1 MQVGKGLFCGLAIGK
16 RPGPCYS
23 FGSTMTHRV
32 YVGLVGALAL
42 AATGCGRRATPADC
56 DLIFNRYV
64 EVQLKAVHVTDP
76 VEVTKRE
83 QSMRAEMKDDLRQCP
98 GKRITDSMLRCVQNA
113 QTNDEIDK
121 CTRF

>member
-1 MQVGKGLFCGLAIGK
+1 
-16 RPGPCYS
+16 
-23 FGSTMTHRV
+23 MTHRT
-32 YVGLVGALAL
+32 YGLFAGALAL
-42 AATGCGRRATPADC
+42 ACAGCGRRATTADC

-64 EVQLKAVHVTDP
+64 EVQLRAVHITDP

-83 QSMRAEMKDDLRQCP
+83 QAMRAEMKDDLLQCP

>member
-1 MQVGKGLFCGLAIGK
+1 MRGRVSS
-16 RPGPCYS
+16 S
-23 FGSTMTHRV
+23 FARLVSAALVMT
-32 YVGLVGALAL
+32 ALAS
-42 AATGCGRRATPADC
+42 TGCGRKATAADC

-64 EVQLKAVHVTDP
+64 EVQLHSIHVTDP

-83 QSMRAEMKDDLRQCP
+83 QAMRTEMKDDLQKCP

>member
-1 MQVGKGLFCGLAIGK
+1 MAASPGMSIK
-16 RPGPCYS
+16 R
-23 FGSTMTHRV
+23 
-32 YVGLVGALAL
+32 AL
-42 AATGCGRRATPADC
+42 AAAALIGLGAGCGRRATAADC

-64 EVQLKAVHVTDP
+64 EVQLRSVHVTDP
-76 VEVTKRE
+76 VEIAKRE
-83 QSMRAEMKDDLRQCP
+83 QSMRGEMKDDLKECP

>member
-1 MQVGKGLFCGLAIGK
+1 MAGSSTTSSSIA
-16 RPGPCYS
+16 PGATS
-23 FGSTMTHRV
+23 AARS
-32 YVGLVGALAL
+32 AASLAL
-42 AATGCGRRATPADC
+42 GAAAFALLVVGCGRKATTADC

-64 EVQLKAVHVTDP
+64 EVQLRSVHVTDP
-76 VEVTKRE
+76 VEIAKRE
-83 QSMRAEMKDDLRQCP
+83 QSMRGEMKDDLKECP